1 MLCEDRWMPLQEQ
14 FIKTVGNMPFT
25 AKHSARWCYTEAT
38 RAALRGDEPYRRY
51 FANRLGHIALC
62 NDIMLLSGAGMTYL
76 SAKYGAEHHNP
87 AFVVEAAG
95 AALYA
100 IGHGAS
106 GLAQH
111 LMIRRH
117 RAQAEVIA
125 ARRESA
131 PPVPEPLPAPIPEA
145 VQPEPPPPLPYAVHK
160 PTSATLTE
168 RLVTNGGTVAAFVPL
183 AHMTVN
189 DVILPFIQR

>member
-1 MLCEDRWMPLQEQ
+1 MPIQEQ
-14 FIKTVGNMPFT
+14 FIKAVGKMPFT

-51 FANRLGHIALC
+51 FANRLGQIALC
-62 NDIMLLSGAGMTYL
+62 NDVMLLCGAGITYL
-76 SAKYGAEHHNP
+76 SAKYGVEHHNP
-87 AFVVEAAG
+87 ALVVEATG
-95 AALYA
+95 ATLYA

-111 LMIRRH
+111 LMVRRH
-117 RAQAEVIA
+117 RAQAAVIA

-131 PPVPEPLPAPIPEA
+131 PAALEPLPAPMQEA
-145 VQPEPPPPLPYAVHK
+145 VQPEPPPALPYATQK
-160 PTSATLTE
+160 PTSATFTE
-168 RLVTNGGTVAAFVPL
+168 RVVTNSGTAALFVPL

>member
-1 MLCEDRWMPLQEQ
+1 MPIQEQ
-14 FIKTVGNMPFT
+14 FIKAVGKMPFT

-51 FANRLGHIALC
+51 FANRLGQIALC
-62 NDIMLLSGAGMTYL
+62 NDVMLLCGAGITYL
-76 SAKYGAEHHNP
+76 SAKYGVEHHNP
-87 AFVVEAAG
+87 AFVVEATG
-95 AALYA
+95 ATLYA

-111 LMIRRH
+111 LMVRRH
-117 RAQAEVIA
+117 RAQAAVIA

-131 PPVPEPLPAPIPEA
+131 PPTLEPLPAPMQEA
-145 VQPEPPPPLPYAVHK
+145 VQPEPPPALPYATQK
-160 PTSATLTE
+160 PTSATFTE
-168 RLVTNGGTVAAFVPL
+168 RVVTNSGTAALFVPL